1 LPALVLD
8 DAADVSVVHPS
19 LLRNIMPVERSVKRN
34 GVGGHQ
40 FVVDETGYLD
50 PLCVSRLVDFHL
62 ESRCSTSMGIS
73 RDHNKEISLAEHK
86 SIWNMPDRL
95 YIMEIPMQELND
107 PSDIVV
113 IWKRLVQ
120 IF

>member
-1 LPALVLD
+1 M
-8 DAADVSVVHPS
+8 HPS

-73 RDHNKEISLAEHK
+73 RD
-86 SIWNMPDRL
+86 
-95 YIMEIPMQELND
+95 ELND
-107 PSDIVV
+107 RSDIVV